1 MIKEINFDM
10 DGTIADLY
18 GVEDWL
24 EYLMN
29 KDATPYIIAKPLINL
44 SALVRVINR
53 LQRNGYKICVISWL
67 SKNSDND
74 YDKKVTAAK
83 ILWLKKHLPS
93 VNWDR
98 ISIVAYGT
106 PKQTIGEGILFDDEE
121 KNRELW
127 QGEAYDV
134 NNIIE
139 ILKGLR

>member
-29 KDATPYIIAKPLINL
+29 KDATPYIIAKPLVNL
-44 SALVRVINR
+44 SALARIINR
-53 LQRNGYKICVISWL
+53 LQRNGYKICIISWL
-67 SKNSDND
+67 SKNSNDD

-83 ILWLKKHLPS
+83 IMWLKKHLPS

-106 PKQTIGEGILFDDEE
+106 PKQTIGKGILFDDEE
-121 KNRELW
+121 KNRDMW
-127 QGEAYDV
+127 QGKAFDV

-139 ILKGLR
+139 ILKGVR